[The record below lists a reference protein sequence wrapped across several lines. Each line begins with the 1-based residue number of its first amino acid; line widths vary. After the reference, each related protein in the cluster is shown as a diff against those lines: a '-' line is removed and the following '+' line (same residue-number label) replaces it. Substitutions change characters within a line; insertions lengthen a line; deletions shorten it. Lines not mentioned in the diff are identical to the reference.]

1 MYTSNPSKYIYAQIH
16 WIQLGRVQLGRS
28 AMSEEKWMNKGMM
41 GGKWRGLR
49 STRGPMLSLLFVMR
63 SGTMIYNGGF
73 SFDMRVILY
82 KSPPAFKNPRSANR
96 GLISLIRCFSIPSPI
111 RQIAR
116 QKVQRKTHGFW
127 IYAFKMRTP
136 WYTTDWRDK
145 NKFVMSSRFAILK
158 K

>member
-1 MYTSNPSKYIYAQIH
+1 VSSLAD
-16 WIQLGRVQLGRS
+16 

-82 KSPPAFKNPRSANR
+82 KSPLLS
-96 GLISLIRCFSIPSPI
+96 
-111 RQIAR
+111 
-116 QKVQRKTHGFW
+116 
-127 IYAFKMRTP
+127 RTLGAP
-136 WYTTDWRDK
+136 TGGSFR
-145 NKFVMSSRFAILK
+145 
-158 K
+158 